1 MYVKVLD
8 KTMINFREGGENYS
22 MIKGQPIIHIQ
33 FQKETD
39 IGGRKNHSI
48 LIP

>member
-1 MYVKVLD
+1 
-8 KTMINFREGGENYS
+8 
-22 MIKGQPIIHIQ
+22 MIKGQPIINIQ

-48 LIP
+48 LIPQKSLSVCLFIVTSRINLKLA